1 MYYYTKQ
8 APAHLLV
15 MDGVDLSALDMELA
29 DLERDFR
36 VREIDITFRQG
47 KLHFNQLTSTQEAYE
62 FVRDVIFE
70 GLEVQEHFVVLYMNN
85 ANRVIGY
92 YHHSKGAINSTVADI
107 ELITAVAIKT
117 LSKGLIIS
125 HNHPSGSLK
134 PSEADRTVTRR
145 LKEALKFFDIQLLDH
160 LIVTPSGFYSF
171 AEQSEPSLQGTA
183 ADAAEEDAA
192 VRAVRARVRQALSR
206 VSRANSPNLWRMMR
220 SREGYGRLEEQIIA
234 RMLRD
239 KRIPEA
245 IIPQMEME
253 WSSL

>member
-1 MYYYTKQ
+1 MYYYGQ
-8 APAHLLV
+8 QRPGHLLV
-15 MDGVDLSALDMELA
+15 MDGVDLSALDMEIA

-47 KLHFNQLTSTQEAYE
+47 KLHYNQIQTTQDAYE
-62 FVRDVIFE
+62 FIRQVIFE
-70 GLEVQEHFVVLYMNN
+70 GMEIQEHFVVLYLNN

-92 YHHSKGAINSTVADI
+92 YHHSKGAINATVADVEI
-107 ELITAVAIKT
+107 ITAVAIKT

-134 PSEADRTVTRR
+134 PSEADRQVTRKLR
-145 LKEALKFFDIQLLDH
+145 EALKLFDIQLLDH
-160 LIVTPSGFYSF
+160 LIVTGDSYYSF
-171 AEQSEPSLQGTA
+171 ASQGESSLQGSGSEA
-183 ADAAEEDAA
+183 GEEEAT
-192 VRAVRARVRQALSR
+192 VRAVRARIRKALSQ

-220 SREGYGRLEEQIIA
+220 TGDGYRRLEEQIIR

-253 WSSL
+253 WSNL

>member
-1 MYYYTKQ
+1 MYYYAEQK
-8 APAHLLV
+8 PSHLLV
-15 MDGVDLSALDMELA
+15 MDGVDLSALEMELT

-36 VREIDITFRQG
+36 VREIDITFKQG
-47 KLHFNQLTSTQEAYE
+47 KLHFNQLGSTQDAYE

-70 GLEVQEHFVVLYMNN
+70 GLEIQEHFVVLYMNN

-92 YHHSKGAINSTVADI
+92 YHHSKGSINSTVADI

-125 HNHPSGSLK
+125 HNHPSGNLK

-160 LIVTPSGFYSF
+160 LIVTPGGFYSF
-171 AEQSEPSLQGTA
+171 AEQSEPSLMGVA
-183 ADAAEEDAA
+183 APEEDEA
-192 VRAVRARVRQALSR
+192 VRAVRARVRRALSK
-206 VSRANSPNLWRMMR
+206 VSRANSPNLYQMMG
-220 SREGYGRLEEQIIA
+220 SREGYLRLEEQIIR